1 MSFILCNR
9 RRDRTA
15 EEATEKVIM
24 LMETCSFFSDEM
36 RVKSTMILSK
46 FTDQVF
52 SCVVSQR
59 EIVVLGRERK
69 GKEIVGTGQSHPF
82 TREKWAV
89 NESCIKLLSF

>member
-1 MSFILCNR
+1 
-9 RRDRTA
+9 
-15 EEATEKVIM
+15 
-24 LMETCSFFSDEM
+24 M
-36 RVKSTMILSK
+36 REKSTMILSR

-59 EIVVLGRERK
+59 EREIDMLGRE
-69 GKEIVGTGQSHPF
+69 GKEIVGRQSHPF